1 MKMQGYVD
9 EIKLAL
15 TGGLLELE
23 VSDDVIQKIVNS
35 AMREVQRYITSTKI
49 ITLPYTKVIDLT
61 KYKVNA
67 VTKVLRATGALL

>member
-61 KYKVNA
+61 KNYQKA
-67 VTKVLRATGALL
+67 

>member
-35 AMREVQRYITSTKI
+35 AIEGT
-49 ITLPYTKVIDLT
+49 IDC
-61 KYKVNA
+61 
-67 VTKVLRATGALL
+67 